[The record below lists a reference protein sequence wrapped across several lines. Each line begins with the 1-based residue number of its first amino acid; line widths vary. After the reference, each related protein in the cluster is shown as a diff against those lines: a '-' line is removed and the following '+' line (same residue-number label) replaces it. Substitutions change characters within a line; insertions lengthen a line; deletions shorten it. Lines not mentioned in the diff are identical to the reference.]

1 MSIESRVVAAGRR
14 IAASPL
20 WTGLAVTLFFVL
32 PTVVIPTVPLWVS
45 AVFALVIGPP
55 ILLGCF
61 LLYGLV
67 RRLKRTVGSGGRAE
81 QAESANERDADPLE
95 QLKARYAND
104 EIDEATFERRLE
116 AVIDADTFEDRE
128 TTQPTRERVR
138 NR

>member
-32 PTVVIPTVPLWVS
+32 PTVVIPSVPLWVS
-45 AVFALVIGPP
+45 AVFALLIGPP
-55 ILLGCF
+55 IVLGCF

-67 RRLKRTVGSGGRAE
+67 RRLRRAVGSNE
-81 QAESANERDADPLE
+81 TPQEAESVDDETDPLAR
-95 QLKARYAND
+95 LKTRYANG

-116 AVIDADTFEDRE
+116 AVIE
-128 TTQPTRERVR
+128 TESVDNDIESTRERIR

>member
-32 PTVVIPTVPLWVS
+32 PTVVIPSIPLWVS

-55 ILLGCF
+55 ILVGCF

-67 RRLKRTVGSGGRAE
+67 RRLRRAVRLDE
-81 QAESANERDADPLE
+81 TAEETESFDGQTDPL
-95 QLKARYAND
+95 QRLKDRYAND

-116 AVIDADTFEDRE
+116 TVIETESADEKTES
-128 TTQPTRERVR
+128 TRERVR

>member
-32 PTVVIPTVPLWVS
+32 PTVVIPSVPLWVS
-45 AVFALVIGPP
+45 AVFALLIGPP
-55 ILLGCF
+55 IVLGCF

-67 RRLKRTVGSGGRAE
+67 RRLRRAVGSDE
-81 QAESANERDADPLE
+81 TPQEAESVDDETDPLAR
-95 QLKARYAND
+95 LKTRYANG

-116 AVIDADTFEDRE
+116 AVIE
-128 TTQPTRERVR
+128 TESVDNDIESTRERIR

>member
-20 WTGLAVTLFFVL
+20 WTGLAVTVFFVL
-32 PTVVIPTVPLWVS
+32 PTVVIPSIPLWVS

-55 ILLGCF
+55 ILVGCF
-61 LLYGLV
+61 LLYGLG
-67 RRLKRTVGSGGRAE
+67 RRLRRAVGADETPETDSVDDE
-81 QAESANERDADPLE
+81 TDPLAR
-95 QLKARYAND
+95 LKTRYANG

-116 AVIDADTFEDRE
+116 TVIE
-128 TTQPTRERVR
+128 TESLDDEIESSRERVR